1 MKKRFIAWLI
11 LLVGLFA
18 LCACSSADG
27 DFLAP
32 EGGASGDISGD
43 ASEPSGDGDGQ
54 YGEQAG
60 VLTGA
65 EWNDLKEYAFW
76 NYLFSQQT
84 GSEGSNGAFAA
95 LPQKFDTHTLH
106 RIAVQVADAQG
117 QLLSNVKV
125 EALDADDSVL
135 FTAISDRKGNAYLFP
150 ADVAQRPPVKV
161 RAYTEAA
168 STQKEIVYES
178 GMETVELTLDTAQ
191 SRKNEIELLFMVD
204 TTGSMGDELTFLK
217 NELKSVVNRI
227 ELDNP
232 GVVIRL
238 ALVFY
243 RDLSDSYITLPFD
256 FTTDIDAQKAQI
268 DKQSANG
275 GGDWPEAVD
284 LALERSVGMQW
295 SSGDVTRILF
305 AVLDAPPHDQE
316 ENLQRFEQAVL
327 KAAEM
332 GIRIVPVMASSPGS
346 SNTENAFF
354 EYLMRS
360 AAMRTGGT
368 FTFLTDDS
376 GVGDTHIQPTVGNY
390 TVEYLNS
397 MLVRIVNSY
406 HTGTDIAPVYYKLDS
421 QYQK

>member
-27 DFLAP
+27 DFSAP
-32 EGGASGDISGD
+32 EGGALSD
-43 ASEPSGDGDGQ
+43 ASGPSVDGDGQ
-54 YGEQAG
+54 YGLQAG

-76 NYLFSQQT
+76 NNLFSGQS
-84 GSEGSNGAFAA
+84 GVEGSNGSFAT
-95 LPQKFDTHTLH
+95 LLQKFDMHTLH
-106 RIAVQVADAQG
+106 RIAVRVADAQG
-117 QLLSNVKV
+117 DPLSNVKV
-125 EALDADDSVL
+125 EVLATDDSVL
-135 FTAISDRKGNAYLFP
+135 FTSVSDRKGNAYLFP
-150 ADVAQRPPVKV
+150 ADVALRPPVKV
-161 RAYTEAA
+161 RAYTASA
-168 STQKEIVYES
+168 STRKEIVYES
-178 GMETVELTLDTAQ
+178 CMETVELTLDTER
-191 SRKNEIELLFMVD
+191 SEKNEIELLFMVD
-204 TTGSMGDELTFLK
+204 ATGSMGDELTFLK

-256 FTTDIDAQKAQI
+256 FTTDIDAQEAQI
-268 DKQSANG
+268 DKQSAGG

-284 LALERSVGMQW
+284 LALEQSVGLQW
-295 SSGDVTRILF
+295 SEGDVTRILF
-305 AVLDAPPHDQE
+305 AVLDAPPHDRE
-316 ENLQRFEQAVL
+316 ENLRRFEQSVL
-327 KAAEM
+327 KAAET
-332 GIRIVPVMASSPGS
+332 GVRIVPVMASSPGS
-346 SNTENAFF
+346 SDSENAFF

-360 AAMRTGGT
+360 AAMLTGGT

-376 GVGDTHIQPTVGNY
+376 GVGDVHIQPTVGDH

-397 MLVRIVNSY
+397 MLVRIVNGY
-406 HTGTDIAPVYYKLDS
+406 HTGIDLTPIYYKQDS
-421 QYQK
+421 QYRE

>member
-18 LCACSSADG
+18 LCACSSADKA
-27 DFLAP
+27 FLAP
-32 EGGASGDISGD
+32 EGGVSDD
-43 ASEPSGDGDGQ
+43 ASEPSGNGDGQ

-76 NYLFSQQT
+76 NDLFSRQT
-84 GSEGSNGAFAA
+84 GSEGSNSAFAA

-106 RIAVQVADAQG
+106 RITVQVADAQG

-125 EALDADDSVL
+125 EALAADDSVL

-161 RAYTEAA
+161 RAYTESA
-168 STQKEIVYES
+168 SAQKEIVYES
-178 GMETVELTLDTAQ
+178 GMETVELTLDTVQ
-191 SRKNEIELLFMVD
+191 TQKNEIELLFMVD

-217 NELKSVVNRI
+217 NELKSVINRI

-243 RDLSDSYITLPFD
+243 RDLSDSYITLP
-256 FTTDIDAQKAQI
+256 
-268 DKQSANG
+268 
-275 GGDWPEAVD
+275 VD

-305 AVLDAPPHDQE
+305 AVLDAPPHDEE

-327 KAAEM
+327 KAAET

-346 SNTENAFF
+346 SNSKNAFF

-421 QYQK
+421 QFQK